1 MKSRLSRL
9 EATYTIAGTMIGAGI
24 LALPASMAVSG
35 FFPGMVSIVVIGI
48 VSIFTALY
56 LVEALLRTE
65 GELHM
70 PALTEKY
77 LGRIGLIAIFLGI
90 MLYVYGALAGYLSA
104 GGSLIFEL
112 TGGAVPFWLGTVLY
126 FTVST
131 GIVCFGLRI
140 TGIAEFF
147 LFSLMIVFV
156 ITVMGMT
163 VPHLQ
168 PELVLDAE
176 WGALPSI
183 FGVVLFAYAG
193 HVIIPTVARGMKH
206 DARGLATAVIT
217 GLLLPMAIYLLWS
230 LVFSMAI
237 PRGEEGAVVPYS
249 ETATLFEA
257 KHYGQ
262 PATIPLGHL
271 IGGPVVLIGSIFAI
285 LSTFTSY
292 LGFGISSIDCWQDLP
307 GRGGGRMGRI
317 SALILTMTLPLIL
330 ALVNPASFLVG
341 IDIGGIYGGSL
352 FAGLIPPLLV
362 LRARKRGTVDS
373 DFSVPG
379 GSVGPI
385 LVFLFFAAG
394 VVLRTVQLFQ

>member
-1 MKSRLSRL
+1 MKLRLSRL

-35 FFPGMVSIVVIGI
+35 FFPGMVSIVIIGI

-56 LVEALLRTE
+56 IVETLLRTE

-77 LGRIGLIAIFLGI
+77 LGRIGLVVIFLGI
-90 MLYVYGALAGYLSA
+90 MLYIYGALAGYLSA
-104 GGSLIFEL
+104 GGSLIYEL
-112 TGGAVPFWLGTVLY
+112 SGGKIPFFLGTVIY
-126 FTVST
+126 FIVST
-131 GIVCFGLRI
+131 GIVYFGLRI
-140 TGIAEFF
+140 TGITELL

-168 PELVLDAE
+168 PELVLDAD

-183 FGVVLFAYAG
+183 SGIVLFAYAG
-193 HVIIPTVARGMKH
+193 HVIIPTIARGMKH
-206 DARGLATAVIT
+206 DSKGLVIAVIA
-217 GLLLPMAIYLLWS
+217 GLVLPMAIYLLWS

-237 PRGEEGAVVPYS
+237 PRGTAGETVPYS
-249 ETATLFEA
+249 ETVTLFQA

-292 LGFGISSIDCWQDLP
+292 LGFGISSVDCWLDLP
-307 GRGGGRMGRI
+307 SKRKEGIPRL
-317 SALILTMTLPLIL
+317 SALLLTMLIPLIL
-330 ALVNPASFLVG
+330 ALINPASFLVG

-362 LRARKRGTVDS
+362 LRARKRGTVQS
-373 DFSVPG
+373 SFVVPG
-379 GSVGPI
+379 GSIGPI
-385 LVFLFFAAG
+385 LVFLFFAVG
-394 VVLRTVQLFQ
+394 VVLRTIQLF